1 MSDLLRIT
9 VMVIG
14 LAFVIVN
21 FYFVVRRKISER
33 TTIIWLLGTLAA
45 FLVAAFPQVLNQVAR
60 IAGVNYPPA
69 LLFLVSILVLLTIV
83 MHQSMQISVL
93 EQKVREIAR
102 TVALLG
108 HGTVYPYYEQTHS
121 VPRIQEVPNDRH
133 VDS

>member
-14 LAFVIVN
+14 LAFVMIN

-33 TTIIWLLGTLAA
+33 TTIVWLLGTMSA
-45 FLVAAFPQVLNQVAR
+45 FLVAAFPQVLNQLAR
-60 IAGVNYPPA
+60 IAGVDYPPA

-102 TVALLG
+102 ATAILG
-108 HGTVYPYYEQTHS
+108 HGASYPYYEQTYS
-121 VPRIQEVPNDRH
+121 APRIQEVPSDHH